1 MNKFRNILMFMPE
14 TLRADA
20 VFGKGGR
27 RALTPNM
34 DALGEDGVQ
43 FECAGFLSY
52 WQQL

>member
-20 VFGKGGR
+20 VFGEGGR